1 MDDQVVG
8 IAQQGLGRAQDG
20 VGGLT
25 DDLLKTQVKGKIK
38 EAAGTAREAIGA
50 LRADVTDQI
59 GERVDQVRSGLH
71 DQLDALEA
79 RVIEKPLPAL
89 AVAGAVGLALGL
101 LLFGRSKTVYVR
113 DRH

>member
-8 IAQQGLGRAQDG
+8 IAQQGLGRAQDA

-25 DDLLKTQVKGKIK
+25 GDLKAQAKGKIN
-38 EAAGTAREAIGA
+38 EAAGAAREAIGA
-50 LRADVTDQI
+50 IKADVTDQI